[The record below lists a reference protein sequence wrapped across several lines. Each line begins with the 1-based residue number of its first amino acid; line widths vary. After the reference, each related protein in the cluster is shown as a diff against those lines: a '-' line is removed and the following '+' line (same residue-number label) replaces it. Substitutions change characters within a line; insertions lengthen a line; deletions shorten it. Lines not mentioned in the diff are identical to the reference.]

1 MFKTSLAPTDGSD
14 AALRAVETAS
24 DLALKYGA
32 ELLIIHAMEDA
43 GSSRV
48 PEGAEWLAK
57 IEHIRITESSTLMA
71 IAEEIVQQAVIR
83 ARELGVAEPNDD
95 IRSGHAADVIGD
107 VAKENG
113 VDLIV
118 MGRRGL
124 GRVSD
129 LLLGS
134 VSHRVTQLSNCAC
147 LTVK

>member
-1 MFKTSLAPTDGSD
+1 MFKKILVPTDGSD

-32 ELLIIHAMEDA
+32 ELLIVHAMEDA

-83 ARELGVAEPNDD
+83 ARELGVSEPNDD
-95 IRSGHAADVIGD
+95 IRAGHAADVIGEC
-107 VAKENG
+107 AKENG
-113 VDLIV
+113 ADLIV

-134 VSHRVTQLSNCAC
+134 VSHRVTQLADCAC